1 MPCAN
6 SYAGPRRPSNARRR
20 SLTAALLFTLAA
32 CAPPPTIQTS
42 APPELAPALVP
53 VVSVHMESQTVTTK
67 AVEMSRG
74 AVEIEV
80 AQLPSVAR
88 IDWATLARRA
98 PVAPT
103 DAVAASRNDDTASGV
118 MALPPALVEIVADD
132 GVPAGSIDGVRR
144 LAAATAFKPQWAA
157 LDESEMAGE
166 RGAFNGLDFSV
177 IFSGSIQ
184 PNSNPTGN
192 LVVNGPPAPAPSL
205 ADVNVGNNGDVT
217 IQTVVGNLNGAS
229 GIFQITQVPGDFN
242 IVNNNLF
249 VQINVVQDLA
259 AAPGLQS
266 VLSMAP

>member
-6 SYAGPRRPSNARRR
+6 PYTAPRRRAYARPWT
-20 SLTAALLFTLAA
+20 SAAALLFTLAA
-32 CAPPPTIQTS
+32 CAPPSTPQTS
-42 APPELAPALVP
+42 AAPELAPALVP
-53 VVSVHMESQTVTTK
+53 VVSVRMESETVTTEE
-67 AVEMSRG
+67 VEMSRG
-74 AVEIEV
+74 EVEISV
-80 AQLPSVAR
+80 AELPSVAKV
-88 IDWATLARRA
+88 DWATLATRA

-103 DAVAASRNDDTASGV
+103 DAETVSIA
-118 MALPPALVEIVADD
+118 MALPPGVVEIITDD
-132 GVPAGSIDGVRR
+132 GVPAGSIDGVRH
-144 LAAATAFKPQWAA
+144 LAAATVFNPQWAA
-157 LDESEMAGE
+157 LDESQMATE

-177 IFSGSIQ
+177 IFSGSVQ

-192 LVVNGPPAPAPSL
+192 LVVNGPPAPPPSL

>member
-6 SYAGPRRPSNARRR
+6 PDTEPRRRSNARPR
-20 SLTAALLFTLAA
+20 SLAAALLFTLAA
-32 CAPPPTIQTS
+32 CAPPSTTQTS

-53 VVSVHMESQTVTTK
+53 VVRVHMESQTVTTK
-67 AVEMSRG
+67 EVEMSRG
-74 AVEIEV
+74 EVEIEV
-80 AQLPSVAR
+80 AQLPSVAK
-88 IDWATLARRA
+88 IDWATLAKRA

-103 DAVAASRNDDTASGV
+103 DDGTTSTKNDTTSGV
-118 MALPPALVEIVADD
+118 MSLPPSLVEVVADD
-132 GVPAGSIDGVRR
+132 GVPAGSIDGVRH
-144 LAAATAFKPQWAA
+144 LAAATVFNPQWAA
-157 LDESEMAGE
+157 LDESEMATE

>member
-1 MPCAN
+1 MPCAKPN
-6 SYAGPRRPSNARRR
+6 TESRRR
-20 SLTAALLFTLAA
+20 SYARPRSSAAALLFTLAA
-32 CAPPPTIQTS
+32 CAPPPTVQTS

-67 AVEMSRG
+67 EVEMSRG
-74 AVEIEV
+74 EIEISV
-80 AQLPSVAR
+80 AELPSVAKV
-88 IDWATLARRA
+88 DWATLATRK

-103 DAVAASRNDDTASGV
+103 DADTTPMA
-118 MALPPALVEIVADD
+118 MALPPGVVDIITDD
-132 GVPAGSIDGVRR
+132 GVPAGSIDGVRH
-144 LAAATAFKPQWAA
+144 LAAATVFNPRWAA
-157 LDESEMAGE
+157 LDESEMATE

>member
-6 SYAGPRRPSNARRR
+6 PYTEPRPRANARPWP
-20 SLTAALLFTLAA
+20 SAAALLFTLAA
-32 CAPPPTIQTS
+32 CAPPPTPQAS
-42 APPELAPALVP
+42 APAELAPALVP
-53 VVSVHMESQTVTTK
+53 VVSVRMESETVTTEE
-67 AVEMSRG
+67 VEMSRG
-74 AVEIEV
+74 EVEISV
-80 AQLPSVAR
+80 AELPSVAKV
-88 IDWATLARRA
+88 DWATLSTRK

-103 DAVAASRNDDTASGV
+103 GAETPTTPMA
-118 MALPPALVEIVADD
+118 MALPPGMVDIVTDD
-132 GVPAGSIDGVRR
+132 GVPAGSIEGVRQ
-144 LAAATAFKPQWAA
+144 LAAATVFNPQWAA
-157 LDESEMAGE
+157 LDESEMATE

-177 IFSGSIQ
+177 IFSGSVQ

-192 LVVNGPPAPAPSL
+192 LVVNGPPAPPPSL

-217 IQTVVGNLNGAS
+217 IQTIVGNLNGAS

>member
-1 MPCAN
+1 MPRADPDR
-6 SYAGPRRPSNARRR
+6 APRQPARARRR
-20 SLTAALLFTLAA
+20 PLAVALLAAVTA
-32 CAPPPTIQTS
+32 CAPPPAVKTS
-42 APPELAPALVP
+42 APPERAPALVP
-53 VVSVHMESQTVTTK
+53 VVSVRMEQQTVTTEK
-67 AVEMSRG
+67 VEMSRG
-74 AVEIEV
+74 EVEIV
-80 AQLPSVAR
+80 VTQLPSVAKV
-88 IDWATLARRA
+88 DWAMLAKRA

-103 DAVAASRNDDTASGV
+103 GSTAPADGDAMPGLL
-118 MALPPALVEIVADD
+118 ALPPDLVEIVADD
-132 GVPAGSIDGVRR
+132 GVPTGSIDGVRR
-144 LAAATAFKPQWAA
+144 LAAATAFNPRWTA
-157 LDESEMAGE
+157 LNENDMAGE

-184 PNSNPTGN
+184 PNSNPTGS

-205 ADVNVGNNGDVT
+205 ADVNVGSNGDVT